1 MLADFVSVRQARL
14 RDAPALA
21 AVFAESWML
30 AYRGII
36 PHGHL
41 STMIARRGPAW
52 WRESLKRPDGIIVLE
67 AGGRTAGYA
76 TFGPARQAG
85 GRPRGE
91 IYELYL
97 SPQYQGMGL
106 GERLFE
112 SARQRLDTQ
121 RLDGL
126 VVWALSEN
134 HSACDFYWRRG
145 GRPIQRST
153 ERFGGKSLPKTGF
166 GWE

>member
-21 AVFAESWML
+21 EVFAESWML

-36 PHGHL
+36 PHAHL
-41 STMIARRGPAW
+41 ATLVSRRGPAW
-52 WRESLKRPDGIIVLE
+52 WRENLKRPDGVLVLE

-76 TFGPARQAG
+76 TFGPARTAV
-85 GRPRGE
+85 RPRGE
-91 IYELYL
+91 IYELYMA
-97 SPQYQGMGL
+97 PNYQGLGL

-112 SARQRLDTQ
+112 SARQRMDAR

-134 HSACDFYWRRG
+134 TPACDFYWRRG
-145 GRPIQRST
+145 GRPIQTGT
-153 ERFGGKSLPKTGF
+153 ERFGRKTLEKTAF

>member
-21 AVFAESWML
+21 EVFAESWLL

-41 STMIARRGPAW
+41 TTMIARRGAGW
-52 WRESLKRPDGIIVLE
+52 WRDSLKRPDNIIVLE
-67 AGGRTAGYA
+67 AGGRPAGYA
-76 TFGPARQAG
+76 TFGPTRAAG
-85 GRPRGE
+85 RLRGE

-97 SPQYQGMGL
+97 GPHYQGLGF

-112 SARQRLDTQ
+112 SARQRLDDL
-121 RLDGL
+121 RLEGL
-126 VVWALSEN
+126 LVWALADNEP
-134 HSACDFYWRRG
+134 ACDFYWRRG
-145 GRPIQRST
+145 GRPVGRST
-153 ERFGGKSLPKTGF
+153 ERFGGKALPKTGF
-166 GWE
+166 GWD